1 VGQKVHPI
9 GFRIGVI
16 KDWQSKWYSDKRTT
30 YTQLVHE
37 DVQIRRRIESMRDA
51 GISGVDIDRNANQVS
66 VTIRTS
72 RPGIV
77 IGRQG
82 KNVEDLRKELENLT
96 GKKVRVNIVEIN
108 VPELDARLVARSV
121 ADQLERRVAHRRAMK
136 QTAQRT
142 MQRGAQGVRI
152 MVGGRLGGSEMSR
165 RDKEMQGQVPLH
177 TLRAD
182 IDYGTAEARTTF
194 GQIGVKVWIY
204 KGEILPERAAAAAPQ
219 EETREGPAPAIAP
232 ESVRGPELDA
242 PEPTAEAL
250 AEATG
255 QPAPPKPRGRRK
267 AVAEEAAPGD
277 ESVGAEERTESLG
290 GVLTE
295 AEAAGETVAPQ
306 ADAGREPAPGGDVDA
321 STHEDAAIEKVE
333 AAAPEAET
341 EATVAAEQAEAVET
355 PIEATAEESPA
366 EARPDEDAPAEATTE
381 EPPADAEAP
390 AEQKPTN
397 GRRKRRTKSE

>member
-1 VGQKVHPI
+1 MGQKVHPI
-9 GFRIGVI
+9 GFRVGVI
-16 KDWQSKWYSDKRTT
+16 KDWQSKWYSAKRTT
-30 YTQLVHE
+30 YTELVHE

-82 KNVEDLRKELENLT
+82 KNVEDLRKELEQLS

-204 KGEILPERAAAAAPQ
+204 KGEILPERAAAAPPQ

-232 ESVRGPELDA
+232 ESVRGPELEA
-242 PEPTAEAL
+242 PAPTAEAL

-255 QPAPPKPRGRRK
+255 QPAPKTRGRRK
-267 AVAEEAAPGD
+267 AVAPEAAPGD
-277 ESVGAEERTESLG
+277 ESLGAEERTESLG

-295 AEAAGETVAPQ
+295 AEAEGETVAPQ
-306 ADAGREPAPGGDVDA
+306 AETTHEPTPDT
-321 STHEDAAIEKVE
+321 STHEDAAVEKVE

-341 EATVAAEQAEAVET
+341 EATAAAGPADEVET
-355 PIEATAEESPA
+355 QTDS
-366 EARPDEDAPAEATTE
+366 
-381 EPPADAEAP
+381 AEAP
-390 AEQKPTN
+390 PPEPAAEEKPTN
-397 GRRKRRTKSE
+397 GRTQKRAKSE

>member
-1 VGQKVHPI
+1 MGQKVHPI

-16 KDWQSKWYSDKRTT
+16 KDWQSKWYVDRRTT
-30 YTQLVHE
+30 YTELVHE

-82 KNVEDLRKELENLT
+82 KNVEDLRKELEKLT

-142 MQRGAQGVRI
+142 MQRGARGIRI
-152 MVGGRLGGSEMSR
+152 VVGGRLGGSEMSR

-204 KGEILPERAAAAAPQ
+204 KGEILPERAASAPTD
-219 EETREGPAPAIAP
+219 EESREGPAPAIAP
-232 ESVRGPELDA
+232 ESVRGPELEA
-242 PEPTAEAL
+242 PSPTAEAL

-255 QPAPPKPRGRRK
+255 QSTPPARRRRA
-267 AVAEEAAPGD
+267 AVPEEAAPGD
-277 ESVGAEERTESLG
+277 ESLGAEERTESLG

-295 AEAAGETVAPQ
+295 AEATGETVAPQ
-306 ADAGREPAPGGDVDA
+306 VDPQRADEPADASETSAN
-321 STHEDAAIEKVE
+321 EDAAIEKVE
-333 AAAPEAET
+333 AAPPQSET
-341 EATVAAEQAEAVET
+341 EASAASGEPADVEVQV
-355 PIEATAEESPA
+355 AEE
-366 EARPDEDAPAEATTE
+366 
-381 EPPADAEAP
+381 EAP
-390 AEQKPTN
+390 AAKAAPKAT
-397 GRRKRRTKSE
+397 RKKKGEAKS